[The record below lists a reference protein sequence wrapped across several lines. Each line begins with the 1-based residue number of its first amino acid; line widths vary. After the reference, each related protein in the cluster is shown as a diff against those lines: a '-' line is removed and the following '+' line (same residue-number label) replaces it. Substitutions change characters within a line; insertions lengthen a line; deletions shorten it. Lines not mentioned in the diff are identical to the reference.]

1 MILYVL
7 FERRYYKM
15 FKAKKGNVAMGITGF
30 VIAVG
35 AALIAYILVGVMS
48 GQIYQSS
55 AANIAAITDTNI
67 KGNVTAGITSGF
79 NTYRQTADYTNLYIL
94 GIVTVAILGLVM
106 SLMYVGRAGG
116 GSSPL

>member
-1 MILYVL
+1 
-7 FERRYYKM
+7 M
-15 FKAKKGNVAMGITGF
+15 FKAKKGNVAMGIIGF

-35 AALIAYILVGVMS
+35 CALIAYILVGVMS

-55 AANIAAITDTNI
+55 AASLATI
-67 KGNVTAGITSGF
+67 GGFAGATEAQNQTYNNLTLGIRSGF